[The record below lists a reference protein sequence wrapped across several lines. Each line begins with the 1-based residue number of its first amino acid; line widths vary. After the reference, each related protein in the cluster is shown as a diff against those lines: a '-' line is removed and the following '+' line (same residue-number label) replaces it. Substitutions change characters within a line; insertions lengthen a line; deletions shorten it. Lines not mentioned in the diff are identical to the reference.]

1 MARSE
6 ETGTPYRDIFEAS
19 PDPVFVHDP
28 ETGEVL
34 DANAATAEML
44 GVEQE
49 AVVGMTVG
57 DFSPSSYTN
66 EEANDLIRTAA
77 DEGHAAVEWRVSG
90 PDGTMRWVDV
100 SLEAATVGGEPRVLA
115 YVQDITEHRER
126 ELEWRDR
133 THQLQA
139 IVDNLPVVLFTLD
152 PEGIFTHSSGKGL
165 EALGVEPGDF
175 EGLSVFDV
183 YGDYSDIVEA
193 AEQALDG
200 EEVRVTQRLDEL
212 VFETWYQPVFDDAG
226 DLTQVVGVARNI
238 TDLKR
243 KEQRVR
249 RLSDATQ
256 DLLYAGTEQEVAEK
270 VTEIASEVVG
280 RPLAA
285 MWSYDEAENVL
296 HPVGATAEAAAFGDA
311 ADAMEL
317 SSIGPDSA
325 EKEIFETGTATVI
338 DDYQA
343 LSNPAVPETPLGTL
357 VCLPLDDHGL
367 LTVGSPAVEE
377 FSDTERHLLD
387 ILASTATAAMT
398 QVERER
404 QLRAYRDELER
415 SNEALQQFA
424 YVASHDLQEPLR
436 MVSSYVDLLDSEYG
450 DELDEEAQEYMHY
463 AVDGAARMKSM
474 IDGLLEYSRIQTHGE
489 SFEPVDTDAVLDRTL
504 DQLELFLEDE
514 GVTIEREPLPS
525 VAADDEKV
533 SQLFQNLLK
542 NAAIHGGAST
552 ISIGATTDEKHV
564 TFSVADDGVGIPAD
578 QQDSL
583 FDIFAQGH
591 DTEGGSGMGLAICDR
606 IAHRHGGDIWVE
618 SEPGEGTT
626 FYVTLPRVQENDD
639 E

>member
-1 MARSE
+1 MVRSE
-6 ETGTPYRDIFEAS
+6 ETETPYRDIFEAS

-57 DFSPSSYTN
+57 DFSPPSYTN

-183 YGDYSDIVEA
+183 YGDFPEIVA
-193 AEQALDG
+193 AADRALDG

-226 DLTQVVGVARNI
+226 DLTQVVGVARNV

-256 DLLYAGTEQEVAEK
+256 DLLYAETEQEVAAK

-285 MWSYDEAENVL
+285 MWSYDEDDDVL
-296 HPVGATAEAAAFGDA
+296 RPVGATAEAATFGDA
-311 ADAMEL
+311 EAAVEL
-317 SSIGPDSA
+317 PSFGAGTD
-325 EKEIFETGTATVI
+325 EKEIFETGQTTVV

-343 LSNPAVPETPLGTL
+343 LANPSAPETPLGTL

-436 MVSSYVDLLDSEYG
+436 MVSSYVHLLDSEYG

-525 VAADDEKV
+525 VAADDEQV